1 MSAIKEQQ
9 SKRLNLIIT
18 IISIALPII
27 VAILF
32 GIRIEVDLPFDVH
45 ILPAINAILNG
56 SAAVL
61 LIAALIAVKQKNIK
75 MHSTFIYTAMGFSLA
90 FLLIYVFYHIST
102 DSTKYCGQ
110 GGIRYVYF
118 TLLIC
123 HFLLAIIQAP
133 LVLFAFLYGYTGQ
146 VERHKKLVKF
156 SYPVWLYVSVTGV
169 ICYLMIS
176 PYYNCVECV
185 CN

>member
-9 SKRLNLIIT
+9 NKRLNLIIT
-18 IISIALPII
+18 IISIALPLI

-32 GIRIEVDLPFDVH
+32 GIRLDIELPFNVY
-45 ILPAINAILNG
+45 ILPAINAVLNG
-56 SAAVL
+56 ASALL
-61 LIAALIAVKQKNIK
+61 LIGALVAVKRGNIK
-75 MHSTFIYTAMGFSLA
+75 LHSSFIYTAMGFSLA

-102 DSTKYCGQ
+102 THTAYCGV
-110 GGIRYVYF
+110 GGIRYLYF
-118 TLLIC
+118 TLLIT
-123 HFLLAIIQAP
+123 HILLAIIQAP

-146 VERHKKLVKF
+146 IDRHKKLVKF

-176 PYYNCVECV
+176 PCYGA
-185 CN
+185 